1 MYKNRKISLLVAF
14 SLIVST
20 FTSCMQVF
28 AEQLY
33 TDVDENHWAYASVK
47 YMKDNN
53 YISGYPED
61 GSYRPGNNITRAEFV
76 TILNKIKGTAA
87 ATSNPFTDN
96 NAGDWYYDQIN
107 AAAAGGYLTG
117 YGDGTVR
124 PNGYITREEAAVI
137 VAQAYNAQLGT
148 SVSYTDAEDI
158 SAWALP
164 YVAALTEY
172 EVLSGYEDGSF
183 RPQANMQRAE
193 VAVLFAAIE
202 NTVIP
207 TIAPATPTPTVPY
220 ASLPD
225 TIERE
230 STDSNSFVLG
240 NIEAGNTSGVLV
252 LDLTVEDNT
261 AGDFT
266 VTYTKDGEEQT
277 VTAEEL
283 SAVTFTE
290 EEFAAANFT
299 FNFANPTE
307 TSSATITVSITDDGT
322 EIASKVYEIS
332 FGAATPSPS
341 ATARPSGGLTGGGSR
356 PTSTPTPTPP
366 FEERDRVVE
375 ALQGYQS
382 GNYDVLAGDTGYYI
396 DMLGVILSNDGNE
409 DFDTKGS
416 QTAYAENAKAVLDT
430 IIEADKFDKL
440 RDINK
445 NVIQYVIANNET
457 LRTASIDTD
466 TKKEYVLYFR
476 AMVNVIDQAALAAI
490 DVYGDDSFVGADA
503 KFEEFSTNRA
513 PQIIVYM
520 FNNYPEL
527 TDSDMKN
534 AIQGMALYYC
544 TALFTKGQQDATNI
558 KDQLEKVAAD
568 GLTYEEFIAI
578 LGQYLLTTDE
588 MKKINK
594 L

>member
-341 ATARPSGGLTGGGSR
+341 ATVRPSGGLTGGGSR
-356 PTSTPTPTPP
+356 PTSTPTPTPTP
-366 FEERDRVVE
+366 LPEDRDRVVE

-382 GNYDVLAGDTGYYI
+382 GDYNVLAGDTGYMT

-409 DFDTKGS
+409 DFDTEGS
-416 QTAYAENAKAVLDT
+416 QTADAENAQAVLDN
-430 IIEADKFDKL
+430 IIKSNKFKTL
-440 RDINK
+440 RNINE

-457 LRTASIDTD
+457 LRTASIETD

-476 AMVNVIDQAALAAI
+476 AMVEVIDQAAEKAVKIYNDPTYTTATEKYNQFMLAEATIINDVFETYATELPNTTLNDEVKQLAI
-490 DVYGDDSFVGADA
+490 
-503 KFEEFSTNRA
+503 
-513 PQIIVYM
+513 
-520 FNNYPEL
+520 NYCL
-527 TDSDMKN
+527 
-534 AIQGMALYYC
+534 ALYKK
-544 TALFTKGQQDATNI
+544 AQDNGDSI
-558 KDQLEKVAAD
+558 KDDLNNANP
-568 GLTYEEFIAI
+568 LTYKKFAEI
-578 LGQYLLTTDE
+578 LNKYLLTTDE
-588 MKKINK
+588 M
-594 L
+594 

>member
-341 ATARPSGGLTGGGSR
+341 ATVRPSGGLTGGGSR

-375 ALQGYQS
+375 ALKGYQS
-382 GNYDVLAGDTGYYI
+382 GNYNVLAGDTGYMT

-409 DFDTKGS
+409 DFNTGGS
-416 QTAYAENAKAVLDT
+416 QTAYAKNAQNVLDN
-430 IIEADKFDKL
+430 IIKPNKFDTL
-440 RDINK
+440 RNINK

-457 LRTASIDTD
+457 LKKARIDTG

-490 DVYGDDSFVGADA
+490 DVYDNDSFVGADA
-503 KFEEFSTNRA
+503 KFEEFSKNCV
-513 PQIIVYM
+513 PQIVVNM
-520 FNNYPEL
+520 FANYPEL
-527 TDSDMKN
+527 TDDAMKTN
-534 AIQGMALYYC
+534 IKTEAVNYC
-544 TALFTKGQQDATNI
+544 TALFNKGQQDATNI
-558 KDQLEKVAAD
+558 KDQLAAATED
-568 GLTYEEFIAI
+568 GTLSYEEFIAI
-578 LGQYLLTTDE
+578 LDQYLLTADE
-588 MKKINK
+588 M
-594 L
+594 

>member
-193 VAVLFAAIE
+193 VAALFYAIG
-202 NTVIP
+202 NTTIP
-207 TIAPATPTPTVPY
+207 TPPPATPTPTVPY

-299 FNFANPTE
+299 FDFANPTE

-341 ATARPSGGLTGGGSR
+341 ATVRPSGGLTGGGSR

-375 ALQGYQS
+375 ALKGYQS
-382 GNYDVLAGDTGYYI
+382 GNYDVLAGDTGYMT
-396 DMLGVILSNDGNE
+396 DMLGVILSNDGNK

-416 QTAYAENAKAVLDT
+416 QTAYAKNAQDVLDT
-430 IIEADKFDKL
+430 IIDADKFDTL
-440 RDINK
+440 RDINE
-445 NVIQYVIANNET
+445 NVIQYVIAKNET
-457 LRTASIDTD
+457 LRTAFIDTD

-476 AMVNVIDQAALAAI
+476 AMVDVINKAAETAI
-490 DVYGDDSFVGADA
+490 IVYSDDTYVGADA
-503 KFEEFSTNRA
+503 KFEEFSKTCV
-513 PQIIVYM
+513 PQIVTGM
-520 FNNYPEL
+520 FANYPEL
-527 TDSDMKN
+527 KDDAMKTN
-534 AIQGMALYYC
+534 IKTEAVNYC
-544 TALFTKGQQDATNI
+544 TALFNNGQQDAANI
-558 KDQLEKVAAD
+558 KDQLEEVAAN

-578 LGQYLLTTDE
+578 LDQYLLTTDE
-588 MKKINK
+588 MV
-594 L
+594 

>member
-307 TSSATITVSITDDGT
+307 TSSATIAVSITDDGT

-341 ATARPSGGLTGGGSR
+341 ATVRPSGGLTGGGSR

-375 ALQGYQS
+375 ALKGYQS
-382 GNYDVLAGDTGYYI
+382 GNYDVLAGDTGYLT
-396 DMLGVILSNDGNE
+396 DMLGVILSNDGNK
-409 DFDTKGS
+409 DFDTEGS
-416 QTAYAENAKAVLDT
+416 QTAYAKNAQAVLDT
-430 IIEADKFDKL
+430 IIDADKFDML
-440 RDINK
+440 RDINE
-445 NVIQYVIANNET
+445 NVIQYVIAKNET
-457 LRTASIDTD
+457 LRKAPIDTD

-490 DVYGDDSFVGADA
+490 DVYDNDSFVGADA
-503 KFEEFSTNRA
+503 KFEEFSKSCV
-513 PQIIVYM
+513 PQIVVNM
-520 FNNYPEL
+520 FANYPEL
-527 TDSDMKN
+527 EDDAMKTN
-534 AIQGMALYYC
+534 IKTEAVNYC
-544 TALFTKGQQDATNI
+544 TALFNNGQQDATNI
-558 KDQLEKVAAD
+558 KDQLEEVAAD
-568 GLTYEEFIAI
+568 ELTYEEFIAI
-578 LGQYLLTTDE
+578 LDQYLLTTDE
-588 MKKINK
+588 MV
-594 L
+594 

>member
-230 STDSNSFVLG
+230 SADSNSFVLG

-307 TSSATITVSITDDGT
+307 TSSATIAVSITDDGT

-375 ALQGYQS
+375 ALQGYQ
-382 GNYDVLAGDTGYYI
+382 NEKYDVLSGDDSSKYLT
-396 DMLGVILSNDGNE
+396 DMLAVILSNDGNA
-409 DFDTKGS
+409 DFDTSIS
-416 QTAYAENAKAVLDT
+416 QTSLAENAQTVLDT
-430 IIEADKFDKL
+430 VIPADKFTTL
-440 RDINK
+440 RKINE
-445 NVIQYVIANNET
+445 NVIQYVIANNAT
-457 LRTASIDTD
+457 LKAASISTE

-490 DVYGDDSFVGADA
+490 DVYGDDSIVGADA
-503 KFEEFSTNRA
+503 KFEEFSINRA
-513 PQIIVYM
+513 PQIIVDM
-520 FNNYPEL
+520 FNDPAYSEL
-527 TDSDMKN
+527 KDSDMKN
-534 AIQGMALYYC
+534 AIQIMAINYC
-544 TALFTKGQQDATNI
+544 TALFNKGQQDATNI
-558 KDQLEKVAAD
+558 KDQLEEVAAD

-578 LGQYLLTTDE
+578 LDQYLLTTDE
-588 MKKINK
+588 MV
-594 L
+594 

>member
-341 ATARPSGGLTGGGSR
+341 ATVRPSGGLTGGGSR
-356 PTSTPTPTPP
+356 PTSTPTPTPTP
-366 FEERDRVVE
+366 LPEDRDRVVE

-382 GNYDVLAGDTGYYI
+382 GDYDVLAGDTGYMT

-409 DFDTKGS
+409 DFDTEGS
-416 QTAYAENAKAVLDT
+416 QTAYAENAQAVLDT
-430 IIEADKFDKL
+430 IIDADKFDTL
-440 RDINK
+440 RDINE
-445 NVIQYVIANNET
+445 NVIQYVIANNED
-457 LRTASIDTD
+457 LRIASIDTD

-476 AMVNVIDQAALAAI
+476 AMVDVINKAAETASK
-490 DVYGDDSFVGADA
+490 VYSDDTYVGADA
-503 KFEEFSTNRA
+503 KFEEFSKKCVPR
-513 PQIIVYM
+513 IVTDM
-520 FNNYPEL
+520 FANYPEL
-527 TDSDMKN
+527 KDDAMKTN
-534 AIQGMALYYC
+534 IKTEAVNYC
-544 TALFTKGQQDATNI
+544 TALFNKGQQDATNI
-558 KDQLEKVAAD
+558 KDQLAAATED
-568 GLTYEEFIAI
+568 GALSYEEFIAI
-578 LGQYLLTTDE
+578 LDQYLLTADE
-588 MKKINK
+588 M
-594 L
+594 